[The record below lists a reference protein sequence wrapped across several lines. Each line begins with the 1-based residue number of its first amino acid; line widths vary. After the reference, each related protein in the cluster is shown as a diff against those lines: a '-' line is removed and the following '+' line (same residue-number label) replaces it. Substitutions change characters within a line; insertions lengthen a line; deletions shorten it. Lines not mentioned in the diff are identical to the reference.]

1 MKPTRRL
8 TACFGLLLLAIALDA
23 RAQAGFDPDGAIV
36 RDLHLLA
43 RLVVALVL
51 SAVLGW
57 ERRTSGK
64 AAGMRTHMLVGISA
78 ALFVVAGE
86 LFVLRF
92 QELSENM
99 SFDPLRIIQ
108 AVVTGIS
115 FLGAGTIFV
124 ARGKERVKGLTTAAT
139 ILVTAAVGMLAGL
152 ERYVLAAC
160 TTVIVFALLQLPDLL
175 MKPKEDERE

>member
-1 MKPTRRL
+1 MDGEGVL
-8 TACFGLLLLAIALDA
+8 LACFISMDLG
-23 RAQAGFDPDGAIV
+23 QHFDLNI
-36 RDLHLLA
+36 LA
-43 RLVVALVL
+43 RVAIALVL

-57 ERRTSGK
+57 ERKSSGK
-64 AAGMRTHMLVGISA
+64 AAGIRTHMLVGIST

-92 QELSENM
+92 QEFGENM

-124 ARGKERVKGLTTAAT
+124 SRGTERVKGLTTAAT
-139 ILVTAAVGMLAGL
+139 IWVAAAVSMLVGL
-152 ERYVLAAC
+152 EHYVLAAC
-160 TTVIVFALLQLPDLL
+160 STAIVFSVLHLPD
-175 MKPKEDERE
+175 MIARRKDD